1 MGEENAG
8 VKKFLTV
15 LTMGMTL
22 SAGLAEAPPQPV
34 AFRVG
39 PLLFERP
46 EGWKWVKPEG
56 SFRVAQLEKTGA
68 GKSAIVMA
76 FSRFPAGAGGT
87 PQANVERWVGQF
99 SRTATPPEVQ
109 SLAGNACPVTRVKI
123 RGTLKGGTP
132 GGPEKEITDALLL
145 GAILEAE
152 GGMIVVK
159 MAGPA
164 TSLTQEEKTFDALLS
179 AATEKKP

>member
-1 MGEENAG
+1 M
-8 VKKFLTV
+8 KRLFLF
-15 LTMGMTL
+15 LAIGL
-22 SAGLAEAPPQPV
+22 SWSPGHAETQPQPV

-39 PLLFERP
+39 PLLFDRP

-56 SFRVAQLEKTGA
+56 SFRVAQLEKTGP
-68 GKSAIVMA
+68 GKIPIIMA
-76 FSRFPAGAGGT
+76 FSRFPPGAGGT
-87 PQANVERWVGQF
+87 PQANADRWIRQF
-99 SRTATPPEVQ
+99 SQTTSPADIQ
-109 SLAGNACPVTRVKI
+109 SDSAKTCPVTKVRI

-132 GGPEKEITDALLL
+132 GGPEKEIPDALLL

-164 TSLTQEEKTFDALLS
+164 TALAGEEKVFAEMIS

>member
-1 MGEENAG
+1 MNQASA
-8 VKKFLTV
+8 V
-15 LTMGMTL
+15 LIL
-22 SAGLAEAPPQPV
+22 GLALSPCLAEPPPQPV

-46 EGWKWVKPEG
+46 ESWKWVKPEG
-56 SFRVAQLEKTGA
+56 SFRAAQLEKSVS
-68 GKSAIVMA
+68 GKPPVVMV

-87 PQANVERWVGQF
+87 VQANVERWVGQF
-99 SRTATPPEVQ
+99 SKTTYPPEVQ
-109 SLAGNACPVTRVKI
+109 TIPGKVCPVTRVKV
-123 RGTLKGGTP
+123 RGSLKDGTP
-132 GGPEKEITDALLL
+132 GGPEKGIPDALLL

-159 MAGPA
+159 IVGPESA
-164 TSLTQEEKTFDALLS
+164 LTREEKTFDGLIS